1 MGARGRRPMADETH
15 FVGVTLPQE
24 LYEEIVEAAEE
35 AERPVAA
42 QIRFILKRWP
52 NYPTTR

>member
-24 LYEEIVEAAEE
+24 LYEEILQAAED
-35 AERPVAA
+35 AERSLAG
-42 QIRFILKRWP
+42 QIRFMLKR
-52 NYPTTR
+52 YDAR